1 MEPKPCCRV
10 TKVVE
15 DVADCERRGGP
26 DDHSLLLRGDNRG
39 ALNMPDGSGAVPRFP
54 PPKTKICDAGS
65 GICIGSGQEKRQ
77 G

>member
-26 DDHSLLLRGDNRG
+26 DDHSLLLRGDNRR
-39 ALNMPDGSGAVPRFP
+39 ALNMPDGSWGCSSVPAAENKR
-54 PPKTKICDAGS
+54 DAGS
-65 GICIGSGQEKRQ
+65 GICIGSGQDKRH